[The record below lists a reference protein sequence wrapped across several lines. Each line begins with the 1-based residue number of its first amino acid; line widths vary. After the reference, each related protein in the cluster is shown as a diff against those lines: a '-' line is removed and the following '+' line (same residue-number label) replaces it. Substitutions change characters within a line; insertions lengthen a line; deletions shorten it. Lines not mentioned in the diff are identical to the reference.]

1 MSLSNVKPFENLM
14 AKLSD
19 LTAQELIEL
28 ENLVAVKQLDGR
40 HDLTASFEEIFG
52 EGKSGTTFKEFD
64 FTRETDPLKPY
75 YYKDT
80 VTCAA
85 RDAFLNVIK
94 EMRRHV
100 VRRITSK
107 KQVRGPFIVG
117 RTVEDDTVQFGYRPF
132 SHNSAIKAT
141 VEADRLVARHGGQYV
156 VFGSLMVVGKG
167 RQPAE
172 QTKQGVKVVKPNPS
186 RVMADLQE
194 FRKKNPLELSPADMM
209 MTQEGNIKVIAFIN
223 EEPVTYTFDTFD
235 EYIEYINNWL
245 KATKMLLKTE
255 SQ

>member
-14 AKLSD
+14 SKLSD

-40 HDLTASFEEIFG
+40 HELTASFEEIFG
-52 EGKSGTTFKEFD
+52 KGKSGTTFKEFD

-80 VTCAA
+80 ATCAA
-85 RDAFLNVIK
+85 RVAFLNVVK

-100 VRRITSK
+100 VRRTTS

-117 RTVEDDTVQFGYRPF
+117 RAVEDDTVQFGYRPF
-132 SHNSAIKAT
+132 SHNSATKAT
-141 VEADRLVARHGGQYV
+141 EEAERLNATHGGQFI
-156 VFGSLMVVGKG
+156 VFGSLMTVGKG
-167 RQPAE
+167 RQPVE
-172 QTKQGVKVVKPNPS
+172 KTKQGVKVVKPNPT
-186 RVMADLQE
+186 RVMADFQE
-194 FRKKNPLELSPADMM
+194 FRKKNPLELSPTDMM
-209 MTQEGNIKVIAFIN
+209 ITNEGKIKVIAFIN
-223 EEPVTYTFDTFD
+223 EEPVTYTFGTFD
-235 EYIEYINNWL
+235 EYIEFINNWL

>member
-1 MSLSNVKPFENLM
+1 MSLSSVKPFENLM
-14 AKLSD
+14 SKLSD
-19 LTAQELIEL
+19 LTTQELIEL

-52 EGKSGTTFKEFD
+52 KGKTGITFKEFD

-85 RDAFLNVIK
+85 RVAFLNVIK

-100 VRRITSK
+100 VRRATS

-117 RTVEDDTVQFGYRPF
+117 RTVEDDTVQFGHRPF
-132 SHNSAIKAT
+132 SHNSANKAT
-141 VEADRLVARHGGQYV
+141 EEAERLVAAHGGQFV
-156 VFGSLMVVGKG
+156 VFGSLMTVGKG
-167 RQPAE
+167 RQPVE
-172 QTKQGVKVVKPNPS
+172 QTKQGVKVVKPNPT
-186 RVMADLQE
+186 RVMTDLLE
-194 FRKKNPLELSPADMM
+194 FRKKNPVELSPSGMSV
-209 MTQEGNIKVIAFIN
+209 TQEGKIEVFAFIN

-245 KATKMLLKTE
+245 KATKLLMKTE
-255 SQ
+255 D